1 MMKLKSLTN
10 EQLLHAI
17 RTGEFGSDVTASS
30 QKVAVVMTQDWCSD
44 WKRMESW
51 LCNTVGCED
60 DLDIYLVVYNTLDC
74 FQDFLRLKEKQ
85 WRNDQI
91 PYVRYYENGSLFR
104 VSNAVPREAFF
115 SFFGRSL

>member
-17 RTGEFGSDVTASS
+17 RTGEFGSDVTASR

-44 WKRMESW
+44 WMRMESW
-51 LCNTVGCED
+51 LGNTADCD
-60 DLDIYLVVYNTLDC
+60 DVDIYLVVYNTLDC
-74 FQDFLRLKEKQ
+74 FQDFLRLKENQ
-85 WRNDQI
+85 WRNDHI

-104 VSNAVPREAFF
+104 VSNAVSREAF
-115 SFFGRSL
+115 SRFFGLSL

>member
-1 MMKLKSLTN
+1 MKLKSLSH

-17 RTGEFGSDVTASS
+17 RSGEFGSDVTASR

-51 LCNTVGCED
+51 LCSTFGCDD
-60 DLDIYLVVYNTLDC
+60 DLDIYLVVYNKLDC
-74 FQDFLRLKEKQ
+74 FQDFLRLKENL

-91 PYVRYYENGSLFR
+91 PYIRYYENGSLFQ
-104 VSNAVPREAFF
+104 VSNTVSREVFF
-115 SFFGRSL
+115 TFFGLSH